1 MSHEIFSLLVLL
13 IEAIKLPHVAMVV
26 MVAMVR
32 WMK

>member
-1 MSHEIFSLLVLL
+1 MSYEIFSLLALL

-26 MVAMVR
+26 IVGMVL